1 MGKSSKAKKTAPKL
15 LATPNKSP
23 ADPLE
28 YRALQLYNGLKVLLI
43 SDPTADMGLS
53 DEDEEDY
60 SEDEEMSEE
69 EDEMS
74 ENEDGEHA
82 DDDIGLRNAAA
93 ALCVNSGSFHEPKD
107 APGLAHFLEHMV
119 FMGSKKYPDENK
131 FDEFLSARN
140 GWSNAYTDAE
150 NTLYYSVL

>member
-1 MGKSSKAKKTAPKL
+1 M
-15 LATPNKSP
+15 
-23 ADPLE
+23 
-28 YRALQLYNGLKVLLI
+28 LLI

-53 DEDEEDY
+53 DDED
-60 SEDEEMSEE
+60 MSEHE
-69 EDEMS
+69 SDNESGGDDDDMS
-74 ENEDGEHA
+74 ENDEGEHA

-93 ALCVNSGSFHEPKD
+93 ALCVGAGGFHEPKD

-140 GWSNAYTDAE
+140 GWSNAYRLGFKQIFVDCRARV
-150 NTLYYSVL
+150 VLGQFGTFFGILGGVFNGAI